1 MEFVYILITLLL
13 AIVVAD
19 VLGKIFKSVPSI
31 FFAIAIGVAISY
43 LPVFQE
49 VDLNVELVMLLII
62 KPLIFSEAQKL
73 SIDQVKKNY
82 KAIFSLSM
90 CLMFVTLLV
99 TARMVHAIYPKMPA
113 VFTLI
118 LIAMVIPTNTTILES
133 VSKNLKFPH
142 NILHILEGESLFN
155 ECIAVLIFDL
165 ALVAIETSHFQIR
178 GLAYEF
184 VASLIGGLIIGFIL
198 GSIIIMIRGWLET
211 KNFESP
217 AMMVSIQV
225 ITPFIVYSVAA
236 KVFHVS
242 GILAVIVAGM
252 LHSIEKPMLN
262 IRSTKLQIIS
272 DSTWDFIHYVLDGFV
287 AIYLGLILRS
297 VISNLENDGA
307 YSIPFLIALAIVI
320 YLVTIGVRFVWV
332 ILQPVKFQIV
342 NSSRKKRIEGA
353 AIYALSAVHGTVTL
367 LIALS
372 IPVLAPYP
380 EMGLLRQEIILVV
393 SIIILLSIIVPSIVF
408 PIMLPKKQKRI
419 SPEAF
424 EEVKKEVIYYAIFEL
439 ESTYGKKDENVRAVT
454 NILRKQLAY
463 LKKSHFKPVPHDEIE
478 KLLIKATEIELE
490 AVEQLVEEGKISRYN
505 GTLYQAYIIHANK
518 NDIIAKLIH
527 LRLAFIRFKMERN
540 IGKHSNKKLEE
551 KYQIVK
557 DLKIAKHYGCNA
569 VLDYLKEEMNNE
581 NYEVFAFVKKY
592 YKKKNGNEINEFDT
606 DSKKAIKKYVSKAFR
621 MQHIFIQD
629 QIEKGLISSALGDE
643 LIESLSYDEMIYYK
657 SLD

>member
-19 VLGKIFKSVPSI
+19 VLSKIFKSVPSI
-31 FFAIAIGVAISY
+31 FFEIAIGVIISY

-49 VDLNVELVMLLII
+49 FDLNVELVMLLII

-73 SIDQVKKNY
+73 SLEQVKKNY

-90 CLMFVTLLV
+90 CLVFVTLLV
-99 TARMVHAIYPKMPA
+99 TARMVHLIYPKMPV
-113 VFTLI
+113 VFTFI

-133 VSKNLKFPH
+133 VSKNVKFPH

-165 ALVAIETSHFQIR
+165 FLVNIETNKFHIR

-184 VASLIGGLIIGFIL
+184 IFSLIGGLIVGLIL
-198 GSIIIMIRGWLET
+198 GTFIVMIRGWLET

-262 IRSTKLQIIS
+262 IRSTKLQMIS

-287 AIYLGLILRS
+287 AIYLGLILRT
-297 VISNLENDGA
+297 VISNLEHDGA
-307 YSIPFLIALAIVI
+307 YSIITLVTVAVVI
-320 YLVTIGVRFVWV
+320 YLMTVGIRFIWV
-332 ILQPVKFQIV
+332 ILQPVKFKIK
-342 NSSRKKRIEGA
+342 NNDKKKRMEGA
-353 AIYALSAVHGTVTL
+353 LIYALSGIHGTVTL
-367 LIALS
+367 LIAFSL
-372 IPVLAPYP
+372 PVLVDDPK
-380 EMGLLRQEIILVV
+380 MVLLRQEMILVV
-393 SIIILLSIIVPSIVF
+393 SIVILLSIIVPSIAF
-408 PIMLPKKQKRI
+408 RMMLPKKKKHI
-419 SPEAF
+419 SPEVF
-424 EEVKKEVIYYAIFEL
+424 EQVKKEVIYYAIFEL
-439 ESTYGKKDENVRAVT
+439 ERTYGKKDEHVMAVT
-454 NILRKQLAY
+454 DILRKQLAY
-463 LKKSHFKPVPHDEIE
+463 LKKSYFKPVDYNEI
-478 KLLIKATEIELE
+478 KKMLIKAAEIEIN
-490 AVEQLVEEGKISRYN
+490 AVEELIQSGKISKYN
-505 GTLYQAYIIHANK
+505 GVFYQRYIIHVNK
-518 NDIIAKLIH
+518 NDIIAKLIQF
-527 LRLAFIRFKMERN
+527 RLSFIRFKMERA
-540 IGKHSNKKLEE
+540 IAKKASSRFED
-551 KYQIVK
+551 KYQIVS
-557 DLKIAKHYGCNA
+557 DLKIAKHYACNA
-569 VLDYLKEEMNNE
+569 VLEYLKEEVNNE
-581 NYEVFAFVKKY
+581 NYDVVSFVRKY
-592 YKKKNGNEINEFDT
+592 YKQRNGNEINEFDT
-606 DSKKAIKKYVSKAFR
+606 DNKKAIKKYVSKAFR

>member
-1 MEFVYILITLLL
+1 MEVVYILITILL

-31 FFAIAIGVAISY
+31 FFEIAIGVAISY

-73 SIDQVKKNY
+73 SLDQVKKNY

-90 CLMFVTLLV
+90 CLVLVTLLV
-99 TARMVHAIYPKMPA
+99 TARMVHLIYPKMPIL
-113 VFTLI
+113 FTFI
-118 LIAMVIPTNTTILES
+118 LIAMVIPTNTTILQS
-133 VSKNLKFPH
+133 VSKNMKFPH

-165 ALVAIETSHFQIR
+165 FLVTIETNKIQIR

-184 VASLIGGLIIGFIL
+184 VFSLIGGLIVGFIL
-198 GSIIIMIRGWLET
+198 GTLIVMIRGWLET

-297 VISNLENDGA
+297 VISNLEHDGA
-307 YSIPFLIALAIVI
+307 YSISSLVFLACVI
-320 YLVTIGVRFVWV
+320 YLMTMTVRFIWV
-332 ILQPVKFQIV
+332 ILQPVKFRIA

-353 AIYALSAVHGTVTL
+353 LIYALSGVRGTVTL

-372 IPVLAPYP
+372 LPVLVDYP
-380 EMGLLRQEIILVV
+380 EMTLLRQEMILVV
-393 SIIILLSIIVPSIVF
+393 SIVIILSIIVPSIAF
-408 PIMLPKKQKRI
+408 PMMLPKKQKRI
-419 SPEAF
+419 SPEVF
-424 EEVKKEVIYYAIFEL
+424 EQVKKEVIYYAIFEL
-439 ESTYGKKDENVRAVT
+439 ERTYGKKDENVRAVT
-454 NILRKQLAY
+454 DILRKQLAY
-463 LKKSHFKPVPHDEIE
+463 LKKSYFKPARYDEIE
-478 KLLIKATEIELE
+478 KLLTKATEIEIE
-490 AVEQLVEEGKISRYN
+490 AVEKLIQEGKISKYN
-505 GTLYQAYIIHANK
+505 GVFYQAYIIHANK
-518 NDIIAKLIH
+518 NDIITKLIH
-527 LRLAFIRFKMERN
+527 FRLAFIRFKMERN
-540 IGKHSNKKLEE
+540 IGKKASKRFED
-551 KYQIVK
+551 KYQIVR
-557 DLKIAKHYGCNA
+557 DLKIAKHYGCSA
-569 VLDYLKEEMNNE
+569 VLEYLKEEMNNE
-581 NYEVFAFVKKY
+581 NYDVVSFVRKY

-629 QIEKGLISSALGDE
+629 QIEKGLISSDLGDE